1 MCSAVCVCFCACID
15 LGLSECLLIGLCV
28 SIVWEPTVQ
37 NQPLLCVVGGVV
49 WKLDCWWID
58 RSCPGLKPHSL
69 WRFSSP
75 RYVTMT
81 GQSVGCR
88 WECRVFSIINSCCI
102 GLPRSR
108 QVLSVCVSACAH
120 LCLRVFIWR
129 CLRGGIE
136 EWSMTIWQLL
146 HVISAWVCA
155 HTSNIVA
162 VYCLREVFG
171 CHASVPRVQCLWLWL
186 SLISVLNKWET
197 LDIFHF
203 SSDKPNS
210 HSCSKQVCFS
220 CWCGLWGCS
229 WEMTCHRHYHDSI
242 SSFPPDSDIQ
252 VYNTFRHG
260 MSWHA
265 RVSISHFHTELS
277 KLNKSKSWKVRSKRG
292 GNLFPS
298 TPPDSVYTRLHSDM
312 FQHVGTNLHYL
323 FHNTLLRP
331 QATAQRRLELFLGK
345 YAQVH
350 SPVANRWYF
359 LLWQVER
366 VIKYDPNS

>member
-1 MCSAVCVCFCACID
+1 
-15 LGLSECLLIGLCV
+15 
-28 SIVWEPTVQ
+28 
-37 NQPLLCVVGGVV
+37 
-49 WKLDCWWID
+49 
-58 RSCPGLKPHSL
+58 
-69 WRFSSP
+69 
-75 RYVTMT
+75 
-81 GQSVGCR
+81 
-88 WECRVFSIINSCCI
+88 
-102 GLPRSR
+102 
-108 QVLSVCVSACAH
+108 
-120 LCLRVFIWR
+120 
-129 CLRGGIE
+129 
-136 EWSMTIWQLL
+136 MTIWQLL

-220 CWCGLWGCS
+220 CWGGLWGCS

-298 TPPDSVYTRLHSDM
+298 TLPDSVYTRLHSDM
-312 FQHVGTNLHYL
+312 FQRVGTNLHYL

-366 VIKYDPNS
+366 VIKYDRNS